1 MLGENNTLQNREMH
15 IHYVDTVKTKND
27 TVNDTVFSLLR
38 QNKNI
43 TGTEIVERLNMSLST
58 VKRKIKDLKEQGII
72 KRIGSDK
79 RGYWKIIE
87 K

>member
-1 MLGENNTLQNREMH
+1 LLGENNTLQNREMH

-27 TVNDTVFSLLR
+27 TVHDTVFSLLR

>member
-1 MLGENNTLQNREMH
+1 MH

-27 TVNDTVFSLLR
+27 TVKSENDTVHDTVFSLLR

>member
-1 MLGENNTLQNREMH
+1 LLGENNTLQNREMH